1 MSWKSVRDL
10 GVISDMR
17 GEKKVGNASGFLR
30 PGSRFIY
37 SRIEHMGHKLR
48 DLLRSVTHSECVNH
62 EVGACGVCGEQGSRQ
77 KLLSSACVSADP
89 EPQSL
94 WLLSWLSKRR

>member
-1 MSWKSVRDL
+1 MESVRDL

-17 GEKKVGNASGFLR
+17 GKKKVGNASSFLR

-48 DLLRSVTHSECVNH
+48 GLLRSVTHSECVNH

-77 KLLSSACVSADP
+77 KLLSSHLC
-89 EPQSL
+89 
-94 WLLSWLSKRR
+94 